1 MDRNRTRVI
10 VDFSAYLIKVYGRFS
25 AVYLLLLI
33 VVVLETPLAVAGV
46 PVKLAGG
53 RYPRW
58 AGWKG
63 ARRLDRAIPRWIT
76 R

>member
-1 MDRNRTRVI
+1 MDKIRAA
-10 VDFSAYLIKVYGRFS
+10 VDFSAYLLEVYGRFLV
-25 AVYLLLLI
+25 AYLLLLI
-33 VVVLETPLAVAGV
+33 LAVLETPLAVAGV
-46 PVKLAGG
+46 PVKLAGR

-63 ARRLDRAIPRWIT
+63 SRRLHRVIPRWIT

>member
-1 MDRNRTRVI
+1 MDKFRTVA
-10 VDFSAYLIKVYGRFS
+10 DFSAYLVKVYGRFS

-46 PVKLAGG
+46 PIKLAGR

-76 R
+76 K